1 MGLASRTKR
10 FVLDKTINTVLDLAM
25 RPGKDAKD
33 IERTILKGIGLAAKL
48 TGDKLWSA
56 VVQGIKQKFEEG
68 HPMKDLCVRFMTQ
81 LNREVR
87 HRLVRNLF
95 IDEALMGCAKRHRL
109 EKKLGLYPP
118 GILVISP
125 TMACPLKC
133 YGCYAAE
140 YPKNEELT
148 FEQVDSL
155 ILQAKEIGIQFIVI
169 TGGEPYYWKP
179 LFDIFEKH
187 RDCVFQT
194 YTSGLLIT
202 DEMVE
207 KLSELGNVFPAI
219 SCEGFEE
226 ETDRRRGSGAF
237 KKVNELMRKLKERG
251 MFFGFS
257 ATATRE
263 NMDVVSSEKFIQHW
277 LDAGCLFGWY
287 FIYMPI
293 GREPK
298 LDLMPTPEQRVHLS
312 RRVKETRSTK
322 PILTMDFWNDG
333 EHAGGCIAGGRKYLH
348 VNNKGDYEV
357 CVFCHFAQDNIRD
370 KTLVEA
376 LNGDFFRE
384 FRSRQPFNKD
394 LRRPCIMI
402 DNPQVL
408 REVVAKTGAHGTHP
422 GATTMVNEFAQALD
436 KYAEEFGEALKNG
449 PVSKYKLH
457 A

>member
-1 MGLASRTKR
+1 MNIGTKVKR
-10 FVLDKTINTVLDLAM
+10 FALDKTINRVLDYAIKPGRDPEKAIMKGLTLA
-25 RPGKDAKD
+25 
-33 IERTILKGIGLAAKL
+33 TKL
-48 TGDKLWSA
+48 TRDKLWSA
-56 VVQGIKQKFEEG
+56 VVKGIKQKFEEG
-68 HPMKDLCVRFMTQ
+68 HPMKGLAIRFLTQ
-81 LNREVR
+81 LNEEVR

-95 IDEALMGCAKRHRL
+95 IDEALMGYAKRHKL
-109 EKKLGLYPP
+109 EKKLGFYPP

-125 TMACPLKC
+125 TMSCPLKC

-140 YPKNEELT
+140 YPKDEQLT

-155 ILQAKEIGIQFIVI
+155 IQQAKDIGIQFIVI

-207 KLSELGNVFPAI
+207 KLAELGNVFPAI

-226 ETDRRRGSGAF
+226 ETDRRRGVGAF
-237 KKVNELMRKLKERG
+237 RRVNELMRKLKERG

-263 NMDVVSSEKFIQHW
+263 NVEVVASEKFIQHW

-287 FIYMPI
+287 FIYMPV

-298 LDLMPTPEQRVHLS
+298 LDLMPTPEQRVFLS
-312 RRVKETRSTK
+312 KRVKETRSTK
-322 PILTMDFWNDG
+322 PIMVMDFWNDG

-357 CVFCHFAQDNIRD
+357 CVFCHFAKDNIRD

-376 LNGDFFRE
+376 IGSDFFRE
-384 FRSRQPFNKD
+384 FRSHQPFNKD

-402 DNPQVL
+402 DNPYIL
-408 REVVAKTGAHGTHP
+408 REVVAKTGAYGTHP
-422 GATTMVNEFAQALD
+422 GATTMINEFAPMLD

-449 PVSKYKLH
+449 PVTKYTLH
-457 A
+457 P

>member
-1 MGLASRTKR
+1 MSIGSKVKR
-10 FVLDKTINTVLDLAM
+10 FALDKAINKALDYAAK
-25 RPGKDAKD
+25 PGKDPAK
-33 IERTILKGIGLAAKL
+33 TIIKGMKLAA
-48 TGDKLWSA
+48 TFTNDKLWTIILA
-56 VVQGIKQKFEEG
+56 GMRKKFEEN
-68 HPMKDLCVRFMTQ
+68 HPMKALAVRFLTE
-81 LNREVR
+81 LNKEVR

-95 IDEALMGCAKRHRL
+95 IDEALLGPAKRHKI

-118 GILVISP
+118 AILVISP

-133 YGCYAAE
+133 WGCYASE
-140 YPKNEELT
+140 YNKDEQLN

-155 ILQAKEIGIQFIVI
+155 INQAKAIGIHFITF
-169 TGGEPYYWKP
+169 TGGEPYFWKP

-202 DEMVE
+202 DEMVD
-207 KLSELGNVFPAI
+207 KLAKLGNVFPAI

-226 ETDRRRGSGAF
+226 QTDRRRGVGAF

-251 MFFGFS
+251 MFFGYS

-263 NMDVVSSEKFIQHW
+263 NMDIVSSKEFIQHW

-293 GREPK
+293 GREPN

-312 RRVKETRSTK
+312 RRVKETRSTM
-322 PILTMDFWNDG
+322 PILAMDFWNDG

-357 CVFCHFAQDNIRD
+357 CVFCHFAKDNIKD
-370 KTLVEA
+370 KTLAEA

-384 FRSRQPFNKD
+384 FRANQPFNKD

-402 DNPQVL
+402 DNPRIL
-408 REVVAKTGAHGTHP
+408 REVVAKTGARGTHP
-422 GATTMVNEFAQALD
+422 GATTLLNEFAPALD
-436 KYAEEFGEALKNG
+436 KYSEAFAEALKNG
-449 PVSKYKLH
+449 PVTPYKIH
-457 A
+457 P

>member
-1 MGLASRTKR
+1 MNIRAKVKRFALNQTINRVLDYATKPGRDTEKTIMKGVTLAS
-10 FVLDKTINTVLDLAM
+10 
-25 RPGKDAKD
+25 
-33 IERTILKGIGLAAKL
+33 KL
-48 TGDKLWSA
+48 THDKLWSA
-56 VVQGIKQKFEEG
+56 VVKGIKQKFEEG
-68 HPMKDLCVRFMTQ
+68 HPMKGLAVRFLTQ
-81 LNREVR
+81 LNKQVR
-87 HRLVRNLF
+87 RRLVRNLF
-95 IDEALMGCAKRHRL
+95 IDEALMGYAKRHAL
-109 EKKLGLYPP
+109 EKKLGFYPP

-140 YPKNEELT
+140 YPKDEQLT

-155 ILQAKEIGIQFIVI
+155 IRQAKDMGIQFIVF

-179 LFDIFEKH
+179 LFDIFDKH

-207 KLSELGNVFPAI
+207 KLAKLGNVFPAI

-226 ETDRRRGSGAF
+226 ETDRRRGAGAF

-251 MFFGFS
+251 LFFGYS

-263 NMDVVSSEKFIQHW
+263 NMHIVSSREFIQHW

-312 RRVKETRSTK
+312 RRVKETRSTM
-322 PILTMDFWNDG
+322 PIMAMDFWNDG

-357 CVFCHFAQDNIRD
+357 CVFCHFAKDNIKD
-370 KTLVEA
+370 KTLAEA
-376 LNGDFFRE
+376 LRSDFFKE
-384 FRSRQPFNKD
+384 FRAHQPFNKD
-394 LRRPCIMI
+394 LRRPCVMI
-402 DNPQVL
+402 DSPGTL
-408 REVVAKTGAHGTHP
+408 REIVAKTGAYGTHP
-422 GATTMVNEFAQALD
+422 GATTIINEFAPALD
-436 KYAEEFGEALKNG
+436 KYAGEFVEALKNG
-449 PVSKYKLH
+449 PVSKYTMH
-457 A
+457 P